1 MSPAGKLPA
10 CKLAIVAPC
19 YNEEAGL
26 PEFVRRVKA
35 VCVQLGCPYEIV
47 LVNDGS
53 RDRTLPVALELASR
67 DPVIRVVNLLRN
79 FGHQAAV
86 TAGLDVAEGDAVV
99 LIDSDLQDPPEV
111 ILAMVAEWQ
120 KGANVAYG
128 QRRTREGETAFKL
141 FTARLFYHLLQRMTQ
156 SDIPAN
162 TGDFRLMDR
171 RVVDVLRSMRERH
184 RFIRGMVSWVGG
196 RQVAVPYDRKARFA
210 GETKYPFR
218 KMFAFAADAI
228 TSFSVVPLRLVTG
241 LALVV
246 IGLTMLAAMGVV
258 LVKLTNPHY
267 FIPGYPSIIITI
279 VFFGGV
285 QLLALGII
293 GEYLGRM
300 YESIKARPIYIIEQ
314 VYAQHDGRLAGRN
327 PSPDSCSFS
336 PFPPMAAHPLSR
348 PVPPAEASPPPASP

>member
-1 MSPAGKLPA
+1 MSHAADLVSY
-10 CKLAIVAPC
+10 KLAIVAPC

-35 VCVQLGCPYEIV
+35 VCAQLGCTHEIV

-53 RDRTLPVALELASR
+53 RDRTLAVALDLASQ
-67 DPVIRVVNLLRN
+67 DPVIRVINLLRN

-111 ILAMVAEWQ
+111 ILDMVAAWRA
-120 KGANVAYG
+120 GANVAYG
-128 QRRTREGETAFKL
+128 QRRTRAGETAFKL
-141 FTARLFYHLLQRMTQ
+141 FTAKMFYRLLQLMTK
-156 SDIPAN
+156 SDIPAD

-196 RQVAVPYDRKARFA
+196 KQVAVPYDRKARFA

-218 KMFAFAADAI
+218 KMFAFALDAI
-228 TSFSVVPLRLVTG
+228 TSFSVVPLRLVTY
-241 LALVV
+241 LALTV
-246 IGLTMLAAMGVV
+246 IGLTVVAGAGVV
-258 LVKLTNPHY
+258 VIKLINPHY

-300 YESIKARPIYIIEQ
+300 FEASKARPLYIIEQ
-314 VYAQHDGRLAGRN
+314 VYQQQNGRLGGR
-327 PSPDSCSFS
+327 SPTQ
-336 PFPPMAAHPLSR
+336 P
-348 PVPPAEASPPPASP
+348 

>member
-1 MSPAGKLPA
+1 MSHAADLA
-10 CKLAIVAPC
+10 TYKLAIVAPC

-26 PEFVRRVKA
+26 PEFIRRVQA
-35 VCVQLGCPYEIV
+35 VCAGLACAYEIV

-53 RDRTLPVALELASR
+53 RDRTLPVALDLASR
-67 DPVIRVVNLLRN
+67 DPLIKVVNLLRN

-99 LIDSDLQDPPEV
+99 LIDSDLQDPPEL
-111 ILAMVAEWQ
+111 IADMVAAWRQ
-120 KGANVAYG
+120 GADVAYG

-141 FTARLFYHLLQRMTQ
+141 FTAKVFYRLLRGMTK
-156 SDIPAN
+156 SDIPAD

-171 RVVDVLRSMRERH
+171 RVVEVLRSMRERH

-196 RQVAVPYDRKARFA
+196 KQVAVPYDRKARFA

-218 KMFAFAADAI
+218 KMFAFAVDAI
-228 TSFSVVPLRLVTG
+228 TSFSVVPLRLVTW
-241 LALVV
+241 LALAV
-246 IGLTMLAAMGVV
+246 IGLTIVAAGVV
-258 LVKLTNPHY
+258 VVVKLISPHY

-300 YESIKARPIYIIEQ
+300 YEASKARPLYVVEQ
-314 VYAQHDGRLAGRN
+314 VYALRDGRFGGR
-327 PSPDSCSFS
+327 
-336 PFPPMAAHPLSR
+336 
-348 PVPPAEASPPPASP
+348 PPA

>member
-1 MSPAGKLPA
+1 MSHAADLA
-10 CKLAIVAPC
+10 TYKLAIVAPC
-19 YNEEAGL
+19 YNEAAGL

-35 VCVQLGCPYEIV
+35 VCAQLGCVHEIV

-53 RDRTLPVALELASR
+53 RDQTLPVALDLASR
-67 DPVIRVVNLLRN
+67 DATVKVVNLLRN

-86 TAGLDVAEGDAVV
+86 TAGLDVADGDAVV
-99 LIDSDLQDPPEV
+99 LIDADLQDPPEV
-111 ILAMVAEWQ
+111 ILDMVAEWKQ
-120 KGANVAYG
+120 GADVAYG

-141 FTARLFYHLLQRMTQ
+141 FTAKIFYRILRALTK
-156 SDIPAN
+156 SDIPAD

-171 RVVDVLRSMRERH
+171 RVAEVLRSMRERH

-210 GETKYPFR
+210 GETKYPLK
-218 KMFAFAADAI
+218 KMVAFAIDAI
-228 TSFSVVPLRLVTG
+228 TSFSVVPLRLVTL
-241 LALVV
+241 LALTV
-246 IGLTMLAAMGVV
+246 IGLTVLAGVGVV
-258 LVKLTNPHY
+258 IVKLVNPHY

-300 YESIKARPIYIIEQ
+300 YETTKARPIYIIEQ
-314 VYAQHDGRLAGRN
+314 VYDQQGGKLAGRT
-327 PSPDSCSFS
+327 
-336 PFPPMAAHPLSR
+336 
-348 PVPPAEASPPPASP
+348 PASLTNPPR

>member
-1 MSPAGKLPA
+1 MRHAADLASY
-10 CKLAIVAPC
+10 KLAIVAPC

-26 PEFVRRVKA
+26 PEFVRRVKEVVA
-35 VCVQLGCPYEIV
+35 KLGCTYEIV

-53 RDRTLPVALELASR
+53 RDRTLPVALDLASR
-67 DPVIRVVNLLRN
+67 DPLIKVVNLLRN

-111 ILAMVAEWQ
+111 IADMVAAWRQ
-120 KGANVAYG
+120 GADAAYG
-128 QRRTREGETAFKL
+128 QRRSREGETAFKL
-141 FTARLFYHLLQRMTQ
+141 FTAKLFYRILRSLTK
-156 SDIPAN
+156 SDIPAD

-196 RQVAVPYDRKARFA
+196 SQVAVPYDRKARFA

-218 KMFAFAADAI
+218 KMAAFAVDAI
-228 TSFSVVPLRLVTG
+228 TSFSVVPLRLVTW
-241 LALVV
+241 LALSV
-246 IGLTMLAAMGVV
+246 IGLTIIAAVGVV
-258 LVKLTNPHY
+258 LVKLIDPHY

-300 YESIKARPIYIIEQ
+300 YEASKARPLYIVEQ
-314 VYAQHDGRLAGRN
+314 VYAVRDGRFGGRP
-327 PSPDSCSFS
+327 PSP
-336 PFPPMAAHPLSR
+336 
-348 PVPPAEASPPPASP
+348 